1 MRNARLCITSA
12 VIYMIDYEEIL
23 QQIPV
28 NTFQI
33 IFVAYADI
41 SNVCCSR
48 NGNFFFQSNLQSIPL
63 KTMVNCRGLA
73 PCNKEHKQY
82 CDFFFKYYI
91 VIWRGK
97 KLDLNVCNC
106 YTGNELIVLGCAVSL
121 L

>member
-1 MRNARLCITSA
+1 M
-12 VIYMIDYEEIL
+12 
-23 QQIPV
+23 
-28 NTFQI
+28 FQI

>member
-1 MRNARLCITSA
+1 M
-12 VIYMIDYEEIL
+12 
-23 QQIPV
+23 
-28 NTFQI
+28 FQI

-106 YTGNELIVLGCAVSL
+106 YTGNELIVLGCAVSFL
-121 L
+121 